1 MPMPPGTYLKVKAGE
16 KIKAGA
22 VEAKKT
28 VAEAKAAQHAPFY
41 DALDRVAESK
51 LAAWHK
57 EMNALVD
64 AIKKNAPLSKE
75 DKVRKAVS
83 DVLGEVKKILVKAK
97 DLKALDATLQRPSE
111 VVVRA
116 PSNLGSGA
124 ELTLVIALV
133 QVLSVLVRLRKS
145 KSSR

>member
-1 MPMPPGTYLKVKAGE
+1 MPKPPGTYLKVKAGE

-22 VEAKKT
+22 ADAKKT
-28 VAEAKAAQHAPFY
+28 VAVAKAAEHAQFY
-41 DALDRVAESK
+41 ESLDRVAESK
-51 LAAWHK
+51 LTIWQK

-83 DVLGEVKKILVKAK
+83 DVLGEVKKLLAKAK
-97 DLKALDATLQRPSE
+97 DLKALDASLQQPSH
-111 VVVRA
+111 VVIRA

-124 ELTLVIALV
+124 ELTIVIALV
-133 QVLSVLVRLRKS
+133 QVLSVLVRLRKN
-145 KSSR
+145 KTSR